1 MSDIFGGENATS
13 IPVTNVLD
21 NNTFYGGVYLSDD
34 SLTLGPELTSTS
46 VGTARGIYSFPSP
59 NDFVLEMVYNLAFTH
74 GVYNGSTLTLV
85 GPIFPRVIVNELS
98 IVGGTGLFR
107 FARGYAVAKRIVLDF
122 NALLV
127 LNSTT
132 VGRARGMYGVA
143 SKTEIDFMM
152 VLNFV
157 FSEGEYRGSTFSLLG
172 HNAIFAGGEREMP
185 VVGGTGVF
193 RFGRGHAHAET
204 YSLDTSTGNTIVEYN
219 VYVVHY

>member
-1 MSDIFGGENATS
+1 MAAKLTLLCFLTITLLISSTSPSSAAAQKTHTTDTFSFATKLSRAAFGLDKEEKLTRLRFYMSDIFGGENATS

-21 NNTFYGGVYLSDD
+21 NNTFYGLTMVDNP
-34 SLTLGPELTSTS
+34 LTLDP
-46 VGTARGIYSFPSP
+46 
-59 NDFVLEMVYNLAFTH
+59 D
-74 GVYNGSTLTLV
+74 
-85 GPIFPRVIVNELS
+85 
-98 IVGGTGLFR
+98 
-107 FARGYAVAKRIVLDF
+107 
-122 NALLV
+122 

>member
-1 MSDIFGGENATS
+1 LTS
-13 IPVTNVLD
+13 SS
-21 NNTFYGGVYLSDD
+21 FFFFFYLSLYSTAPFSHANSSRAFATKLSAKSLGSKHEKLTHLHFYFHNLLSGPNVTAEPLNKQGPIDFND
-34 SLTLGPELTSTS
+34 PARLFGRLTMVDNPLTLDP
-46 VGTARGIYSFPSP
+46 
-59 NDFVLEMVYNLAFTH
+59 D
-74 GVYNGSTLTLV
+74 
-85 GPIFPRVIVNELS
+85 
-98 IVGGTGLFR
+98 
-107 FARGYAVAKRIVLDF
+107 
-122 NALLV
+122 

-132 VGRARGMYGVA
+132 VGRAHGMYGVA

-204 YSLDTSTGNTIVEYN
+204 YSLDTSTGNTVVEYN

>member
-21 NNTFYGGVYLSDD
+21 NNTLLFGRLTMVDNP
-34 SLTLGPELTSTS
+34 LTLDP
-46 VGTARGIYSFPSP
+46 
-59 NDFVLEMVYNLAFTH
+59 D
-74 GVYNGSTLTLV
+74 
-85 GPIFPRVIVNELS
+85 
-98 IVGGTGLFR
+98 
-107 FARGYAVAKRIVLDF
+107 
-122 NALLV
+122 